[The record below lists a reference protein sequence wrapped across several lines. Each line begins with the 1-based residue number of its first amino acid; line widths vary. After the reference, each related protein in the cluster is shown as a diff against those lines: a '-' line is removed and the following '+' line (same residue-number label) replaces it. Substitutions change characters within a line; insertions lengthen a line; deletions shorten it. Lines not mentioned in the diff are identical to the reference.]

1 MSVDLRA
8 LLGGQAPEGVQEAS
22 PEEQRLR
29 DAILHLIR
37 VLLQIP
43 ELRALLLQELQQN
56 RMGMMSRPGA
66 TSVGPEEEPPQAMSF
81 LERLRQLRGEEV

>member
-8 LLGGQAPEGVQEAS
+8 LLGGQAPEGVQESS
-22 PEEQRLR
+22 PEEQQLR
-29 DAILHLIR
+29 EAILHLIR

-43 ELRALLLQELQQN
+43 ALRALLLQELQRN
-56 RMGMMSRPGA
+56 RMGMAPRTEAPAG
-66 TSVGPEEEPPQAMSF
+66 GPEEGPSQATSF

>member
-8 LLGGQAPEGVQEAS
+8 LLGGQAPESVQEAS

-29 DAILHLIR
+29 EAILHLIR

-43 ELRALLLQELQQN
+43 ELRALLLQEIQRN
-56 RMGMMSRPGA
+56 RMGMMSRPEA
-66 TSVGPEEEPPQAMSF
+66 TSSDPEEGPPQATSF

>member
-8 LLGGQAPEGVQEAS
+8 LLGGQAPEGVRETS

-43 ELRALLLQELQQN
+43 ELRALLLQELQRN

-66 TSVGPEEEPPQAMSF
+66 NAGGPEEEPPQATSF